1 METARK
7 RANNKY
13 SWVMVFL
20 VGIFLGAAVP
30 LAYCY
35 EPHME
40 AALRHL
46 QAARVELE
54 RAVPNKGGHRERAI
68 DLVDR
73 AIVQVNE
80 GMNYR
85 R

>member
-1 METARK
+1 MS
-7 RANNKY
+7 NKY
-13 SWVMVFL
+13 SWVIVFL
-20 VGIFLGAAVP
+20 VGMFFGAAVP

-68 DLVDR
+68 ELIDR
-73 AIVQVNE
+73 AMVQVNG
-80 GMNYR
+80 GMAYR

>member
-7 RANNKY
+7 KMSTKC
-13 SWVMVFL
+13 SWVIVFL
-20 VGIFLGAAVP
+20 VGMFLGAAVP

-46 QAARVELE
+46 QSARVELE
-54 RAVPNKGGHRERAI
+54 RAIPDKGGHREKAI
-68 DLVDR
+68 NLIDR
-73 AIVQVNE
+73 AIVQLNE
-80 GMNYR
+80 GIMYR

>member
-7 RANNKY
+7 RMSGKY
-13 SWVMVFL
+13 SWVIVFL
-20 VGIFLGAAVP
+20 VGMFLGAAVP

-46 QAARVELE
+46 QAGRVELE

-68 DLVDR
+68 DLIDR
-73 AIVQVNE
+73 AIVQVRE
-80 GMNYR
+80 GIKYSR
-85 R
+85 